1 MGACMD
7 VDARSLRH
15 GADNIVRRFLAVEP
29 HEKVGLLSWNADP
42 LRSLVASAVAE
53 AGAEPVPIDT
63 ADLLAASQPRAT
75 AALSTRLARCT
86 TSVLLAEHGIP
97 PALSMAVLDVAARM
111 QLRHLHLTR
120 IDPRLFTQSYRAD
133 PERIAQINQRVI
145 ARLAGARTLEVT
157 SASGTELT
165 LRLDARYPLLAY
177 DGRPGP
183 GRPDNLPSG
192 AVHVHPA
199 SVDGVFVADRG
210 AIGAVRPDPALLR
223 RHPLRLHFAAG
234 RAERVD
240 CDSATLLEAVE
251 DYRSQ
256 HEHAMRVG
264 LVAFPTNYVIRS
276 ESGLEVQDALLPGL
290 NVNLG
295 YSNAEVTNAPYR
307 CPIQLRL
314 FGRRMDVRAG
324 SVPLVE
330 AGRLTE
336 ALVGELDPF
345 R

>member
-1 MGACMD
+1 MRHEMEL
-7 VDARSLRH
+7 DARSLRS
-15 GADNIVRRFLAVEP
+15 GAENIVRRFLCVEP
-29 HEKVGLLSWNADP
+29 GEKVGLLSWNADP
-42 LRSLVASAVAE
+42 LRSVVAAAVAE
-53 AGAEPVPIDT
+53 AGAEPVAIDT
-63 ADLLAASQPRAT
+63 DDLLAASQPRAT

-120 IDPRLFTQSYRAD
+120 IDPRLFGQSYRAD
-133 PERIAQINQRVI
+133 PERIAQINQRLI
-145 ARLAGARTLEVT
+145 AQLEGARTVEVT
-157 SASGTELT
+157 SASGTELKV
-165 LRLDARYPLLAY
+165 RLDARHPLLAC
-177 DGRPGP
+177 DGRPAP

-199 SVDGVFVADRG
+199 SVDGIFVADRG
-210 AIGAVRPDPALLR
+210 AIGAVRPDPAMLR
-223 RHPLRLHFAAG
+223 RHPLRFHFSAG
-234 RAERVD
+234 RAERVES
-240 CDSATLLEAVE
+240 DSAALLEVVE
-251 DYRSQ
+251 DYRGR

-264 LVAFPTNYVIRS
+264 SVAFPTNYVIRS

-295 YSNAEVTNAPYR
+295 YSNAEATNAPYR

-330 AGRLTE
+330 GGRLTD
-336 ALVGELDPF
+336 ALVGEIDPF